1 MSGDKIQGNLFLGIM
16 ACRWFADCLLRTLNF
31 LLTLAGLG
39 MIGYGI
45 YLLVE
50 WKEASVSV
58 GVSSEQL
65 QVGRPLLFVA
75 SLSSSSIL
83 DKLPTA
89 WFIYLFIAIG
99 VIVCIISCSG
109 CIAVATRRQCCLC
122 CYSVFIA
129 LLVLVELAFAGF
141 ILFDHKW
148 EEVIP
153 TDKTGDFD
161 MIKDFLETHLKIVK
175 WVALGIVILQ
185 VFAMIIALAI
195 KSVTVGPGDYDSDDE
210 YLAPRSGM
218 RQPLLNRQGT
228 PVAAGSTPV
237 PEQRATRNDAWS
249 TRMREKYGLDT
260 SEFTYNPTE
269 SNRYTQPPPPPPEE
283 RSRCTIM

>member
-1 MSGDKIQGNLFLGIM
+1 M
-16 ACRWFADCLLRTLNF
+16 ACRWFAECLLKILNF

-50 WKEASVSV
+50 WKRASLNFNS
-58 GVSSEQL
+58 SSEL
-65 QVGRPLLFVA
+65 HLGRPLLFIA
-75 SLSSSSIL
+75 SLSSSA
-83 DKLPTA
+83 KLPTA

-109 CIAVATRRQCCLC
+109 CIAVVTRRGCCLC
-122 CYSVFIA
+122 CYSVLII
-129 LLVLVELAFAGF
+129 LLVLAELGFAAF
-141 ILFDHKW
+141 IIFDHKW

-161 MIKDFLETHLKIVK
+161 MIKEFLEKNIKIFK
-175 WVALGIVILQ
+175 WVALGVVILQ
-185 VFAMIIALAI
+185 VFAMILALTV
-195 KSVTVGPGDYDSDDE
+195 KSASGIPGDYDSDDE
-210 YLAPRSGM
+210 YIAPRSGM

-228 PVAAGSTPV
+228 QAAAVSSPA

-269 SNRYTQPPPPPPEE
+269 SNRYAQTPPPPPEE